1 MQYVYVI
8 LTQYLRH
15 CVYNNKTK
23 LWLRNELRSLI
34 GISTCCSRY
43 RLPYISD
50 LGYVLWVASS
60 TTQVEHE
67 VIVHFV
73 SARRLPCWLH
83 FIIASTVLTYKTFSS
98 LIWIYVIFFLCKGFV
113 WCAYWSIDLIKGIS
127 VIGIYSIVKYSI
139 DFQLHIF

>member
-1 MQYVYVI
+1 M
-8 LTQYLRH
+8 
-15 CVYNNKTK
+15 YNNKTK

-34 GISTCCSRY
+34 GITTCCSRY

-83 FIIASTVLTYKTFSS
+83 FIIAWTVLTYKTFSS
-98 LIWIYVIFFLCKGFV
+98 LIWIHVFFLCKGFV
-113 WCAYWSIDLIKGIS
+113 WCAYWSTELINWRQSALLGFILLWNTP
-127 VIGIYSIVKYSI
+127 SIFNFTFFKFTSMKKNSR
-139 DFQLHIF
+139 